1 MSANMSTGE
10 SDRERPVVLIA
21 DNEPDIV
28 ELVRF
33 ELEREGYDVIRAL
46 NGQQAFDLAC
56 EHQPDLVLVDVH
68 MPKLDG
74 YEVTRKIRADER
86 LRPVPVMILS
96 GSVLESDVEQS
107 FEAGANR
114 HMGKPF
120 SPVALRTEVGALL
133 KK

>member
-1 MSANMSTGE
+1 MSANIVTSE
-10 SDRERPVVLIA
+10 SERERPVVLIA

-28 ELVRF
+28 DLVKF

-74 YEVTRKIRADER
+74 YEVTRKIRADDR
-86 LRPVPVMILS
+86 LGPVPVMILS
-96 GSVLESDVEQS
+96 GSVLESDIEQS
-107 FEAGANR
+107 FEAGANQ

-120 SPVALRTEVGALL
+120 SPVALRSEVRSLL
-133 KK
+133 KQ

>member
-10 SDRERPVVLIA
+10 RERPLVLIA

-33 ELEREGYDVIRAL
+33 ELEREGYDVIRAV
-46 NGQQAFDLAC
+46 NGQQALELAQTH
-56 EHQPDLVLVDVH
+56 EPDLVLVDVH

-74 YEVTRKIRADER
+74 YEVTRQIRADDR
-86 LRPVPVMILS
+86 LKPVPVMILS
-96 GSVLESDVEQS
+96 GSVLESDIEQS
-107 FEAGANR
+107 FEAGADQ